1 MRSSVR
7 SKPCKLRL
15 GSHGEGDLRDP
26 KTVSC
31 CRGREERTRVHGHDR
46 RLSRPALSLPPRLE
60 LLLVPSSS
68 SSLLPLLL
76 HWDLGGPPLSPT
88 CPTAPDYPTDKQTY
102 YLKQPSR
109 RGRRVPCHL
118 PEGGARRRTT
128 DTSVSS
134 AGNPIPP
141 LLSPPRRALPARND
155 LTRTCLSL
163 QGINLHSSMM
173 DCR

>member
-60 LLLVPSSS
+60 LFLVPSSS

-76 HWDLGGPPLSPT
+76 HWDLGGPTPIPYL
-88 CPTAPDYPTDKQTY
+88 PDCARLRYPDKQT
-102 YLKQPSR
+102 LLLETTVAVEAVASPATCQKGVR
-109 RGRRVPCHL
+109 DDAL
-118 PEGGARRRTT
+118 RTQ
-128 DTSVSS
+128 V
-134 AGNPIPP
+134 
-141 LLSPPRRALPARND
+141 
-155 LTRTCLSL
+155 
-163 QGINLHSSMM
+163 
-173 DCR
+173 